1 MRQSFV
7 IISFIIFLSC
17 ADKESNDAP
26 IPPVGYLNYTLLEW
40 SAGMGLLHLINREPD
55 IPSELEAILDIPFK
69 ETPERLLKLDIFRK
83 KDHSGLAP
91 VVIFIHGGS
100 WKYGGKEDYLFYL
113 IEFAKKGYITATLS
127 YRLSQEAFFPSAV
140 EDINCGIRWFKD
152 HGLDYGIDTDKVVL
166 VGGSAGGHLAMM
178 SGYTDQ
184 YETCGSI
191 GDIQGIVNIYG
202 PCDLT
207 TDFALSNSALTDFI
221 GHNYDENPNP
231 FKEAS
236 PLTHISSDDPPT
248 ITFHGTI
255 DKVVPVS
262 QADTLDQ
269 RLRRVGVSHEY
280 HRLKGWP
287 HTMDLAVPVNEYMQ
301 FYMAKFFEKVVPFND
316 E

>member
-1 MRQSFV
+1 MFT
-7 IISFIIFLSC
+7 SC
-17 ADKESNDAP
+17 EDVNPVNEP
-26 IPPVGYLNYTLLEW
+26 LPPVGYYNYSLIEW
-40 SAGMGLLHLINREPD
+40 SAGLGLLDLINKKPDVPISINLYPD
-55 IPSELEAILDIPFK
+55 IIYK
-69 ETPERLLKLDIFRK
+69 ETPEKQLKLDILK
-83 KDHSGLAP
+83 KNGNTELAP
-91 VVIFIHGGS
+91 VIIFIHGGS

-113 IEFAKKGYITATLS
+113 IEFAERGYVTATLS
-127 YRLSQEAFFPSAV
+127 YRLSQEAPFPAAV
-140 EDINCGIRWFKD
+140 EDINCGIRWIKD
-152 HGLDYGIDTDKVVL
+152 HGLEYGIDTNKAVL

-178 SGYTDQ
+178 AGYTDQ
-184 YETCGSI
+184 YESCGSI

-221 GHNYDENPNP
+221 GQNYNENPMP
-231 FKEAS
+231 YKDAS

-287 HTMDLAVPVNEYMQ
+287 HTMDLAVPVNVYMQ
-301 FYMAKFFEKVVPFND
+301 FYMAKFFKKVIPFNN